1 MPGIV
6 LRLCKKDHLNILKIY
21 KNINKDF
28 DEDIINI
35 NQIPHI
41 SLMRIQKD
49 FTIKSINNIENI
61 LNKTDLSKLNIKI
74 NGIGMFKIDDNKY
87 VLYFKTIYTD
97 DFKLLHKK
105 IWKLLGKKVDL
116 LQEDKYSPSSF
127 SPHLTIPIF
136 NPNKRNVLKI
146 IKYLMDLDLNLNI
159 ISDKI
164 SFINTSKETGKVKIY
179 FTKNLI

>member
-1 MPGIV
+1 
-6 LRLCKKDHLNILKIY
+6 
-21 KNINKDF
+21 
-28 DEDIINI
+28 
-35 NQIPHI
+35 
-41 SLMRIQKD
+41 
-49 FTIKSINNIENI
+49 
-61 LNKTDLSKLNIKI
+61 
-74 NGIGMFKIDDNKY
+74 MFKIDDNKY

-179 FTKNLI
+179 FTKKMIYF

>member
-74 NGIGMFKIDDNKY
+74 NGIGMFKIDNNKY

-97 DFKLLHKK
+97 DFQLLHKK

-159 ISDKI
+159 ISEKI

>member
-1 MPGIV
+1 MV
-6 LRLCKKDHLNILKIY
+6 R
-21 KNINKDF
+21 
-28 DEDIINI
+28 E
-35 NQIPHI
+35 
-41 SLMRIQKD
+41 
-49 FTIKSINNIENI
+49 
-61 LNKTDLSKLNIKI
+61 
-74 NGIGMFKIDDNKY
+74 
-87 VLYFKTIYTD
+87 
-97 DFKLLHKK
+97 LLHKK

-179 FTKNLI
+179 FTCKSFLYYKPILLFMGIIFIQDKMPSPVQDRAG